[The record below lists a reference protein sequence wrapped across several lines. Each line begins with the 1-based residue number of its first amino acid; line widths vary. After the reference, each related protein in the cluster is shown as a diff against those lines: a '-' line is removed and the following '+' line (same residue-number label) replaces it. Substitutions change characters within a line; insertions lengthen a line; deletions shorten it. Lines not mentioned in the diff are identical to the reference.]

1 MKATLIFIQVAAVIL
16 LLLHFFNFITN
27 RYIPVIC
34 YSIIFISLIVTLIRH
49 KYQQKK
55 EYT

>member
-27 RYIPVIC
+27 KYIPVIC